1 MKNVQ
6 KWSWAV
12 AIAGFLFGF
21 DTVVISGANEPI
33 RNLWN
38 TSSWFHGTFI
48 MSMALWGTVLGSLFG
63 GRFIDK
69 YGRKPILVVI
79 GGLYLFSAVGS
90 AIAWDPYSFSFF
102 RFIGGIGVGASSV
115 AAPAYISEIS
125 SSKNRGR
132 LVALYQFNIVFGI
145 LMAFLS
151 NFLLNDFGGEDDWR
165 FMLGVEAIPAMIYT
179 LFVLTIPESPRWLLS
194 KKGDIDAASKILKEL
209 MNTRL
214 LNETIEAI
222 QSEIKSEGR
231 GKVTNFFS
239 KRFRFPILLAFLL
252 AMFNQL
258 SGINFILYYAPSIL
272 ERAGFATSGSLL
284 SSVSIGGVNLLFTF
298 IGLYLIDRAGRRTLM
313 YIGSIGYIVSL
324 VLVAYGFYSDASAYF
339 NLSFIL
345 LFIASHAIGQGAV
358 IWVFISEIFPN
369 SVRGIGQSWGTGTH
383 WVFAALITLLG
394 PVLMEIYPEGYQ
406 IFIIFAICMIVQLL
420 FTHFIMPETK
430 GKSLE
435 ELKSLL
441 EENYIFFNPPQFPLH
456 QDPHPAVGYCPEI
469 DYLLHQ
475 FFYL

>member
-145 LMAFLS
+145 LIAFLS

-298 IGLYLIDRAGRRTLM
+298 IGLYLIDRAGRRILM

-345 LFIASHAIGQGAV
+345 LFIASHAVGQGAV

-441 EENYIFFNPPQFPLH
+441 EEK
-456 QDPHPAVGYCPEI
+456 
-469 DYLLHQ
+469 
-475 FFYL
+475 